1 MKQNAKIVIT
11 SEIRTHLDDILNYL
25 CFKFKV
31 SKSSIRGKKRTG
43 ELVRIRQ
50 LFCYL
55 INQIYPNLKL
65 RDIAYAVCDTY
76 SHSDVIYAIKEYAK
90 SLNFDTNKSIAVVN
104 RQIYSSIIREICQKM
119 PVSQIKNSYIRSYY
133 ELVIEGQTVTVE
145 QSVYQHI
152 VKLEQMVEEYV
163 KLVQNIK
170 QNKI

>member
-1 MKQNAKIVIT
+1 MWIQLKMINT
-11 SEIRTHLDDILNYL
+11 SRN
-25 CFKFKV
+25 F
-31 SKSSIRGKKRTG
+31 
-43 ELVRIRQ
+43 
-50 LFCYL
+50 L
-55 INQIYPNLKL
+55 IFFMVPIN
-65 RDIAYAVCDTY
+65 
-76 SHSDVIYAIKEYAK
+76 
-90 SLNFDTNKSIAVVN
+90 LNFDTNKSIAVVN